1 MNKRPAWWLL
11 PNLLS
16 LDAPIVAVV
25 WMWIFSKSMR
35 VIYVETYSYWLVAGA
50 VWSIYVL
57 DRILD
62 VWRLK
67 RAEARVERSG
77 DGEDVELPVTHLSPR
92 HHFHWKYRY
101 IFLTLFALVVTYS
114 AYAAFN
120 IASEN
125 LLTAGF
131 SGISLVIV
139 YLFARKVDQGEITYF
154 KNFIAGVTF
163 AFGVAAPI
171 VLERMDL
178 YSDSNV
184 MSLSGV
190 YYHFTD
196 ASPVSF
202 LRATEFAVVNIFKM
216 TISSVGVVM
225 FQSFLPIL
233 FALLCF
239 LNITAID
246 LWQKSRDSEDE
257 GEKEICE
264 AIIGTGLIILVASSV
279 FLAAFRLTE
288 TERILAYV
296 VMISAAMLQMLNKK
310 RSLFYL
316 DGQRVLADFLMILPI
331 PIVWILAEESAY

>member
-1 MNKRPAWWLL
+1 
-11 PNLLS
+11 
-16 LDAPIVAVV
+16 
-25 WMWIFSKSMR
+25 MR
-35 VIYVETYSYWLVAGA
+35 VMYVEAYSYWLVAGA

-67 RAEARVERSG
+67 RAEVRLEKTDG
-77 DGEDVELPVTHLSPR
+77 DVSDLPVTHLSPR
-92 HHFHWKYRY
+92 HHFHWKYRVVM
-101 IFLTLFALVVTYS
+101 LTLVALVVVYS
-114 AYAAFN
+114 TYAAFN

-131 SGISLVIV
+131 SGIFLVIV

-202 LRATEFAVVNIFKM
+202 FRALEFAVVNIIKM
-216 TISSVGVVM
+216 TISSLGVVM

-246 LWQKSRDSEDE
+246 LWQKSRGSEDE
-257 GEKEICE
+257 DEKEICE
-264 AIIGTGLIILVASSV
+264 AIIGTGLIILVAISV
-279 FLAAFRLTE
+279 FLAAFRLTD

-296 VMISAAMLQMLNKK
+296 VMVSAAMLQILNKK
-310 RSLFYL
+310 RSMFYL
-316 DGQRVLADFLMILPI
+316 DAQRVLADFLMILPV

>member
-16 LDAPIVAVV
+16 LDAPLVAVV
-25 WMWIFSKSMR
+25 WMWILAKSMR
-35 VIYVETYSYWLVAGA
+35 VMYVDSYSYWLVAGA

-57 DRILD
+57 DRVMD

-67 RAEARVERSG
+67 KAEAK
-77 DGEDVELPVTHLSPR
+77 GEDIPVTPLSPR
-92 HHFHWKYRY
+92 HHFHWKYRS
-101 IFLTLFALVVTYS
+101 ILLTLVVAVVIYS
-114 AYAAFN
+114 IYAAFN

-131 SGISLVIV
+131 TGVFLVIV
-139 YLFARKVDQGEITYF
+139 YLVARKIDQGEITYF
-154 KNFIAGVTF
+154 KNLIAGVTF

-202 LRATEFAVVNIFKM
+202 WRAIEFAFVNSFKM
-216 TISSVGVVM
+216 VISVLGVVM

-246 LWQKSRDSEDE
+246 LWQKSRSSDDE
-257 GEKEICE
+257 EEKDICE
-264 AIIGTGLIILVASSV
+264 GIIGTGLIALVALSV
-279 FLAAFRLTE
+279 YLAAYKLTE

-296 VMISAAMLQMLNKK
+296 VMISAAMLQILNKK
-310 RSLFYL
+310 RSMFYL
-316 DGQRVLADFLMILPI
+316 DAQRVLADLLMILPL
-331 PIVWILAEESAY
+331 PIAWLLAEESIY